1 VTIFLN
7 KSILSTSKKND
18 LEYYKH
24 SIFKKMSLQLG
35 IISILSILTATL
47 IITFALELSR
57 YDGILAQSVWE
68 HYIVNLWQILIAFGW
83 ILGITFT
90 IGILYTFVVGTRM
103 NYHYL
108 IEFYERL
115 LEFYYQRLPQ
125 MKLVYTKKP
134 VDPTGAI
141 SREDVLHLEFP
152 AEPQQQP
159 LQLQQ
164 QQQQQQP
171 QQQHVLHIEEP
182 ELPPRRQQPY
192 RTRRRSIY

>member
-1 VTIFLN
+1 
-7 KSILSTSKKND
+7 
-18 LEYYKH
+18 
-24 SIFKKMSLQLG
+24 MSLELG
-35 IISILSILTATL
+35 VISILSILVATF

-115 LEFYYQRLPQ
+115 VEFYYQRLPQ

-134 VDPTGAI
+134 VDSVGVNT
-141 SREDVLHLEFP
+141 REDVLHLEFP

-159 LQLQQ
+159 LQLQPQ
-164 QQQQQQP
+164 QQQQPQPQP
-171 QQQHVLHIEEP
+171 QQQHVLHVEEP
-182 ELPPRRQQPY
+182 VPPPRRQQPY
-192 RTRRRSIY
+192 RARRRSIY